1 MIKSF
6 ATETFGSAAA
16 AEVWPTPRFWWVYE
30 SAPLA
35 ILLLRRRMMAIE
47 ILLGRGL
54 ALCFNP
60 TAAWR
65 VLSRRGRAFVVGA
78 YAGAGF
84 LATLTLLVFAS

>member
-1 MIKSF
+1 MIKSL
-6 ATETFGSAAA
+6 ATETFGGAAA
-16 AEVWPTPRFWWVYE
+16 AEAGPIARFWRVYE
-30 SAPLA
+30 SAPVA

-54 ALCFNP
+54 AHCVNP

-65 VLSRRGRAFVVGA
+65 VLSRRGRALVVGA

-84 LATLTLLVFAS
+84 VATLTVLVFAS